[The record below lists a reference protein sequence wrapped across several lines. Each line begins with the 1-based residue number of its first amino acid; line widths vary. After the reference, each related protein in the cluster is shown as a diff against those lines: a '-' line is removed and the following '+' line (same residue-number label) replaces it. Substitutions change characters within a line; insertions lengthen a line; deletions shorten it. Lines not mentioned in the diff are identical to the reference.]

1 MACAPPQAAGSSGA
15 SGRSVRSTRRAG
27 RAHQPAARAAPTT
40 PQATITPAVSREEV
54 RPKSRT
60 RSRRRT
66 SSGPRGT
73 PRPTATTASRAP
85 RAGTTTAARTAPTQ
99 GAPSSSP
106 TRRASSTGCRARSDW
121 RPATAAAMAVARVEA
136 ATAAR
141 PAATAQR
148 QPRRPSSSGGPV
160 TLAAPGRPFGVP
172 RTPPGSARVG
182 GAGEQP
188 RQQRLLG
195 VEAVLG
201 LVEHGRVG
209 AVHDLSGDLLA
220 PVGGQAVQ
228 HHGVRGGGH
237 HRVGGQRVGLEDQ
250 GPLAV
255 LHLLAHRR
263 PDVGVEHVGV
273 LGGGGRVV
281 GQLDA
286 AAGGGGDLGGPPD
299 HLGDGLVAERG
310 GHGHVH
316 AHLGPGEQQAVG
328 DVVAVAQVGEADAL
342 EPALALADGLEVGQG
357 LAGVGVVG
365 EGVDHRDGPAPGQP
379 LQALLGEGAQHDG
392 VHVAGQDGRGVLQ
405 GLAPAELELGP
416 GQGQGV
422 AAELVHGDL
431 EGDPGPGGGLLEDE
445 GDRAAAQ
452 GVAGAP
458 VGLVAVGP
466 VQQGDQLAGVDVV
479 DRQEV
484 SFAHGRSPVAFPL
497 ARVLTRVARVVMS
510 KGFSS
515 TASGPSSL
523 RSGAMTSAA
532 PVTTRTA
539 NGREPSGRRRL
550 RMTSGPPSPGIITS
564 SSTTSGS
571 TVRASSRPSS
581 PSAARMTSRAS
592 SSRIVWSSPRTLGS
606 SSTTSTRLDGMWSL
620 SGLPSWPVRAR
631 PGRTVY
637 PPWRPRA
644 SGGRSVVVTV
654 AAAGPMP
661 RSTARST
668 WDLAATAAAARSSW
682 EAERPSATTVTGPK
696 LTPTLPGCSAT
707 PAVARASSTAGQE
720 GKPAARAARRATDP
734 AIALAAAR
742 ASVWSAAPW
751 TVTTTSLRAP
761 GTRRAR
767 PSARD
772 SHSWVR
778 AASKAAA
785 PSLPARRVGA
795 AAVALA
801 SSTAAS
807 AIPGAW
813 STMTRSKER
822 ATARPSRPSST
833 PASTVASVVSSTSV
847 VADGESGGGS
857 GGRTP
862 RPPVGRSWSKAG
874 ANGTEALAAPPMR
887 TSPSD
892 QATATACSRATPPV
906 VLMALATSPEPRR
919 PRAAV
924 ALSAA
929 SAASA
934 TARRTPMAPVP
945 QSSTSP
951 AGQPMAAAQRAARA
965 AASASPS
972 GPVAALALPA
982 WTSTARAR
990 PVRSWARD
998 QRTGAE
1004 ANGWLVKRPAAI
1016 EVCWLTT
1023 SPRSGPGP
1031 GASPASTAEARNP
1044 RGAHSP
1050 PSTPATV

>member
-1 MACAPPQAAGSSGA
+1 MGRASLQAAGPLGPVSPLASRGSVGASSGPGPR
-15 SGRSVRSTRRAG
+15 GRSVRSTRRPG

-40 PQATITPAVSREEV
+40 PQATRTPAVSSEEV

-60 RSRRRT
+60 RSSRST
-66 SSGPRGT
+66 STGPSGT
-73 PRPTATTASRAP
+73 PSPTAAAASRP
-85 RAGTTTAARTAPTQ
+85 PDRTGTTTAARTAPTQ
-99 GAPSSSP
+99 GATSSSA
-106 TRRASSTGCRARSDW
+106 TRRASSTGCRVRSDS
-121 RPATAAAMAVARVEA
+121 RPATAAAREVARTEA
-136 ATAAR
+136 ATPAR
-141 PAATAQR
+141 PAATAHR
-148 QPRRPSSSGGPV
+148 QPDRPEGH
-160 TLAAPGRPFGVP
+160 PGRPASFPGGGLT
-172 RTPPGSARVG
+172 RRNGSARVG

-188 RQQRLLG
+188 RQQGLLG

-209 AVHDLSGDLLA
+209 AVHDLGGDLLA
-220 PVGGQAVQ
+220 PVGGQAVE
-228 HHGVRGGGH
+228 HHHVRGGGH
-237 HRVGGQRVGLEDQ
+237 HRVGGQLVGLEDQ
-250 GPLAV
+250 RPLAV
-255 LHLLAHRR
+255 LQLLAHGR
-263 PDVGVEHVGV
+263 PHVGVEHVGV
-273 LGGGGRVV
+273 LGRGGRVV

-286 AAGGGGDLGGPPD
+286 AAGGGGDLGGPAD
-299 HLGDGLVAERG
+299 HLGDGLVAEGG

-328 DVVAVAQVGEADAL
+328 HVVAVAEVAKADAG
-342 EPALALADGLEVGQG
+342 EVAPALADGLEVGQS

-365 EGVDHRDGPAPGQP
+365 EGVDHRDGAAPGQA

-392 VHVAGQDGRGVLQ
+392 VDIARQDGRGVLE

-416 GQGQGV
+416 GQGQRV
-422 AAELVHGDL
+422 AAELVDGDL
-431 EGDPGPGGGLLEDE
+431 EGDPGAGRGLLEDE
-445 GDRAAAQ
+445 GDAAAAQ
-452 GVAGAP
+452 GVAGPP
-458 VGLVAVGP
+458 VGLVPVGP
-466 VQQGDQLAGVDVV
+466 VQQGGQLVGFDVV

-484 SFAHGRSPVAFPL
+484 SFAHGRSPGASPL
-497 ARVLTRVARVVMS
+497 ASDLTRVARVVMS
-510 KGFSS
+510 KGFSR

-523 RSGAMTSAA
+523 RSGAITSAA

-539 NGREPSGRRRL
+539 NGSEPSGRRRR

-564 SSTTSGS
+564 SRTTSGS

-720 GKPAARAARRATDP
+720 GRPAARAARRATDP

-833 PASTVASVVSSTSV
+833 PGSTVASVVNNTRV
-847 VADGESGGGS
+847 VAEGAVS
-857 GGRTP
+857 P
-862 RPPVGRSWSKAG
+862 WSNAG
-874 ANGTEALAAPPMR
+874 AKGTEALAAPPMR

-892 QATATACSRATPPV
+892 QATATACSRAIPPEAV
-906 VLMALATSPEPRR
+906 MALATSPEPRR

-934 TARRTPMAPVP
+934 TARRVPMAPVP
-945 QSSTSP
+945 HSSTSP

-1004 ANGWLVKRPAAI
+1004 ANGWLVNRPAAI
-1016 EVCWLTT
+1016 EVCWLT
-1023 SPRSGPGP
+1023 
-1031 GASPASTAEARNP
+1031 N
-1044 RGAHSP
+1044 
-1050 PSTPATV
+1050 